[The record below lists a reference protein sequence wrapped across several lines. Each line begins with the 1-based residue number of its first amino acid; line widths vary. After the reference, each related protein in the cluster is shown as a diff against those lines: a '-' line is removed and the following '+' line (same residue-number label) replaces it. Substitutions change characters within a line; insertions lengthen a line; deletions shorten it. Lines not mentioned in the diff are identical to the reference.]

1 MAQYVTLEELKQ
13 HLNVDFDTDDA
24 YITGLIEPVQLL
36 IESYLNNPLDT
47 YVKDAKIDRRIWHA
61 IRILIA
67 NYYAS
72 YSGAH
77 RTITATF
84 KTIYVM
90 QAGLLNEMIAFYRSE
105 SKRDNL
111 GGTSESW
118 VKVFDKRA
126 YIRFKSGARKE
137 ANGEIY
143 NTTVNTIMIRICK
156 EINAK
161 MRIEY
166 DGQKYKILSI
176 NHDRKQQATV
186 IEAEV
191 INE

>member
-1 MAQYVTLEELKQ
+1 
-13 HLNVDFDTDDA
+13 
-24 YITGLIEPVQLL
+24 
-36 IESYLNNPLDT
+36 
-47 YVKDAKIDRRIWHA
+47 
-61 IRILIA
+61 
-67 NYYAS
+67 
-72 YSGAH
+72 
-77 RTITATF
+77 
-84 KTIYVM
+84 M

-105 SKRDNL
+105 SKRDSL

-143 NTTVNTIMIRICK
+143 NTTVNTIMIHICK

-166 DGQKYKILSI
+166 DGQKYKFLSI

>member
-1 MAQYVTLEELKQ
+1 
-13 HLNVDFDTDDA
+13 
-24 YITGLIEPVQLL
+24 
-36 IESYLNNPLDT
+36 
-47 YVKDAKIDRRIWHA
+47 
-61 IRILIA
+61 
-67 NYYAS
+67 
-72 YSGAH
+72 
-77 RTITATF
+77 
-84 KTIYVM
+84 M

-137 ANGEIY
+137 
-143 NTTVNTIMIRICK
+143 
-156 EINAK
+156 INAK